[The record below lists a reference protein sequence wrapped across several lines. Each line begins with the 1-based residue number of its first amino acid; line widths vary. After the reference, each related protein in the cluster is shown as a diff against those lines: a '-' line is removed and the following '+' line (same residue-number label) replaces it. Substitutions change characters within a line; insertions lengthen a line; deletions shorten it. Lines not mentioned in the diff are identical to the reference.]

1 MANRTLHRL
10 QRLWVRRTLALA
22 LFAGLAVASYLAF
35 SVWNRVGALGS
46 AHQDHAEWVYS
57 QLETDFLKLERALD
71 DARSGT
77 TPALTNLRKRFDI
90 FYSRAQVAARVQ
102 DVGELSA
109 ETERLRRVLDAQVP
123 IIDSPD
129 AQLFSRLSELQFAL
143 QTIERL
149 PRQIGLASI
158 SFAAAASEAERE
170 QIVQLIEMLLL
181 LALIV
186 ISALIAMTIRLSR
199 QAIVLNR
206 TSRAAEE
213 NHLRLAT
220 TLRASLDAVVVVS
233 DEGEILDFN
242 GSAEAIFG
250 ISREI
255 ALGKNFIEL
264 LLPPESGTPHSL
276 DLDLDT
282 FREIGLARVTGTSRH
297 EFEMMS
303 GAGQIFPVEISVSL
317 TQSDD
322 APVFV
327 TYIRDITDK
336 RQKEE
341 EIIRARDDA
350 LVAYREKSRFFAMMS
365 HEMRTPLNGVLSA
378 IHLLNDG
385 RLDAE
390 QQRFIDAALTSGDI
404 LLGHIDDVLAIERSE
419 ADTSDLELQAC
430 DISALAMGILETMKP
445 LAKMSGTRLRLK
457 KTGLNDR
464 LILTDPRAIQQIL
477 VNLISN
483 AIKFGPDDDVTL
495 HATYKKSS
503 GDDTILQL
511 EVADNGPGIS
521 QHDIQRIFEDYVSL
535 DSRYE
540 RHTGGTGL
548 GLGIVRRLVLRLGG
562 DVTCHSEPSK
572 GARFVVRLPVTTMA
586 PIKTDTPTSRDPHLH
601 RLPPM
606 NLLAVDDNEINRD
619 LIKAMLQRLG
629 HAVTLAIGGQE
640 AINIATDQKFD
651 AILMDISMP
660 GVNGLQATRAILAG
674 AGPNVDT
681 PIMAV
686 TAHALPTEKE
696 EFISAGMRGFLQ
708 KPLNTKKLSNA
719 LETLILAA
727 RDESQLGDQ
736 SITKDHEAAVP
747 LLNESQVNELFE
759 VLGHAKLTDR
769 IATLVARIEDALPEL
784 MKTRETADIQAKAHD
799 MAGVSGMFGAVRLH
813 SQLRDIEAG
822 CKNGDMSRVHECV
835 SDLPDIWKDTHT
847 AWHSR
852 LADNQADIAG

>member
-22 LFAGLAVASYLAF
+22 LFAGLAVAGYLAF
-35 SVWNRVGALGS
+35 SVWDRVGALGS

-77 TPALTNLRKRFDI
+77 AVELTNLRKRFDI
-90 FYSRAQVAARVQ
+90 FYSRTQVAARVQ
-102 DVGELSA
+102 GVSELSA
-109 ETERLRRVLDAQVP
+109 ETERLRRVLDAQIA

-199 QAIVLNR
+199 QALVLNR

-233 DEGEILDFN
+233 DGGEILDFN
-242 GSAEAIFG
+242 GSAETIFG
-250 ISREI
+250 ITRNT
-255 ALGKNFIEL
+255 ALGKNFIDL
-264 LLPPESGTPHSL
+264 LIPPKSGTQQSL
-276 DLDLDT
+276 NLET
-282 FREIGLARVTGTSRH
+282 FREIGRGRVTGTSRH
-297 EFEMMS
+297 EFEMTNDE
-303 GAGQIFPVEISVSL
+303 GHIFPVEISVSL
-317 TQSDD
+317 TRSDD

-327 TYIRDITDK
+327 TYIRDITDE
-336 RQKEE
+336 REKEE

-385 RLDAE
+385 RLDGE

-430 DISALAMGILETMKP
+430 NISALAIGILETMKP
-445 LAKMSGTRLRLK
+445 LAKMSGTRLHLK
-457 KTGLNDR
+457 QSGVNDR

-477 VNLISN
+477 VNLVSN
-483 AIKFGPDDDVTL
+483 AIKFGPDDDITL
-495 HATYKKSS
+495 NVSYQESS
-503 GDDTILQL
+503 NEDAILQL
-511 EVADNGPGIS
+511 QVSDNGPGIS
-521 QHDIQRIFEDYVSL
+521 QSDIQRIFEDYVSL

-562 DVTCHSEPSK
+562 DVTCHSEPSQ
-572 GARFVVRLPVTTMA
+572 GTRFVVRLPVTTIVPEKA
-586 PIKTDTPTSRDPHLH
+586 HTPALRDPNPRQLT
-601 RLPPM
+601 PM
-606 NLLAVDDNEINRD
+606 KLLAVDDNEINRD

-629 HAVTLAIGGQE
+629 HTVTLASGGQE
-640 AINIATDQKFD
+640 AITVATNNRFD

-660 GVNGLQATRAILAG
+660 GVNGLQATKAILAG
-674 AGPNVDT
+674 GGPNAET

-686 TAHALPTEKE
+686 TAHALLKERE
-696 EFISAGMRGFLQ
+696 EFAAAGMRGFLQ
-708 KPLNTKKLSNA
+708 KPLNTKKLNNA
-719 LETLILAA
+719 LEALVLATHDGA
-727 RDESQLGDQ
+727 PHIDQ
-736 SITKDHEAAVP
+736 PIAKDSKAPVP
-747 LLNESQVNELFE
+747 LLNENQVSELFE
-759 VLGHAKLTDR
+759 VLGHATLTDR
-769 IATLVARIEDALPEL
+769 IATLAARIEGALPEL
-784 MKTRETADIQAKAHD
+784 MKTHETGTLQAKAHD

-813 SQLRDIEAG
+813 RQLRDIETD
-822 CKNGDMSRVHECV
+822 CKNGDISRALERVK
-835 SDLPDIWKDTHT
+835 DIPNIWNNTHS

-852 LADNQADIAG
+852 LADNQADIAR